1 MLHLIQTKL
10 SIAVIIVLVSIKK
23 TYQIIDPFP
32 KTLMCVFLKDVT
44 VGHIYQKHILE
55 EQRAKQLLKS
65 YKKLAKYF
73 VHDLS

>member
-1 MLHLIQTKL
+1 M
-10 SIAVIIVLVSIKK
+10 SVIIVFEIIFKSK
-23 TYQIIDPFP
+23 TYQIIGPFP
-32 KTLMCVFLKDVT
+32 KILMCAFLKDVT

-73 VHDLS
+73 LDLV

>member
-1 MLHLIQTKL
+1 
-10 SIAVIIVLVSIKK
+10 
-23 TYQIIDPFP
+23 
-32 KTLMCVFLKDVT
+32 MCAFLKDVT

-73 VHDLS
+73 LDLR